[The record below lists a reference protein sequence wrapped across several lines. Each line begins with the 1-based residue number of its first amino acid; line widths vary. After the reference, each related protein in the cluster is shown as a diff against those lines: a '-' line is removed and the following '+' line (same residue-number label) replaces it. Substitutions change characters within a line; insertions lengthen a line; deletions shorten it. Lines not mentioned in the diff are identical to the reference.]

1 MINNGNFQASQKC
14 QDRGNMRGVGM
25 ETLIAGCAFLG
36 AVLGRSFKILALVPA
51 NIFAVAVLLKR
62 ESAGGTGADFFLG
75 FSAVVTSLELG
86 YIAGLILTDISGLAQ
101 SFTGD

>member
-1 MINNGNFQASQKC
+1 MG
-14 QDRGNMRGVGM
+14 
-25 ETLIAGCAFLG
+25 TLIAGCAFLG

-62 ESAGGTGADFFLG
+62 ESAGGTGVDFFLG

-86 YIAGLILTDISGLAQ
+86 YITGLISTDISGVAQ
-101 SFTGD
+101 SFYRRLVRLRHPA